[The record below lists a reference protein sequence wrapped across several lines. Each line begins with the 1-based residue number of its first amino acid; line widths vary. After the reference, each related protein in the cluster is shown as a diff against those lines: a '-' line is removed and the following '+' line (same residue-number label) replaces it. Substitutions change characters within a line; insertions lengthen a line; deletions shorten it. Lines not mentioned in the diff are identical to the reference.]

1 MVKIVRIFSQVLPS
15 LRSALITMNIK
26 TESIYK
32 KLLKMPGWEAYVD
45 RPRGLLK
52 EGWSTKP

>member
-1 MVKIVRIFSQVLPS
+1 
-15 LRSALITMNIK
+15 MNIK
-26 TESIYK
+26 TESIQK